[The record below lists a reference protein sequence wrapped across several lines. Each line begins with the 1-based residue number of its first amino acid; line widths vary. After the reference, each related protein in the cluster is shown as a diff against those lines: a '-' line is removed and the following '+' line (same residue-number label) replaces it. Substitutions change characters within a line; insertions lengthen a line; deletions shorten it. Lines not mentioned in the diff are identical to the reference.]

1 MTVLVLGIGN
11 LLLQDEGI
19 GVRIVQE
26 IQRRYHLPAEVEV
39 LDGGT
44 AGMALV
50 EALVDKT
57 QVIVIDAVRT
67 GQPPGTP
74 VRLAG
79 PAVPVF
85 FQQRI
90 TPHQLGI
97 ADVLAT
103 LTLAGKVPP
112 HLVLIGIV
120 PKTTELCL
128 TLSAEVECQVETLVA
143 MVIAELAG
151 LGIHLPDQAPVLS
164 TSARHPLGERC
175 DLLNE

>member
-44 AGMALV
+44 AGMELID
-50 EALVDKT
+50 ALVDKT
-57 QVIVIDAVRT
+57 QVIVVDAVRT

-79 PAVPVF
+79 SAVPVF

-112 HLVLIGIV
+112 HLVLIGMV
-120 PKTTELCL
+120 PHATELSL
-128 TLSAEVECQVETLVA
+128 TLSAEVECQVETLVG
-143 MVIAELAG
+143 MVITELAG
-151 LGIHLPDQAPVLS
+151 LGIHLSAKAPVS
-164 TSARHPLGERC
+164 SPSAYHLMERQC
-175 DLLNE
+175 D

>member
-26 IQRRYHLPAEVEV
+26 LQRRYQLPAEVEV

-44 AGMALV
+44 AGMELI
-50 EALVDKT
+50 EALIDKT
-57 QVIVIDAVRT
+57 WVIVIDAVRT

-97 ADVLAT
+97 ADVLAS
-103 LTLAGKVPP
+103 LTVAGKVPP

-120 PKTTELCL
+120 PHATELSL
-128 TLSAEVECQVETLVA
+128 TLSAGVACQVETLLA
-143 MVIAELAG
+143 MVLAELAG
-151 LGIHLPDQAPVLS
+151 LGIHLPAKTAVPGPSPHRLPGQ
-164 TSARHPLGERC
+164 GC